1 MKKTILRK
9 YARLIAAEGG
19 KVQKGQD
26 VIIMA
31 SVEQPE
37 FARMVA
43 EECYKCGAR
52 KVVVDWTY
60 QPLTKLNLKSC
71 SVATLSKVEN
81 WEVEKLKHQVETLPV
96 RIYLESDD
104 PDGLKGINQSKR
116 AKSAQ
121 ARFKIIKPF
130 REEMENKYQWCIAA
144 IPGAAWAKKVFP
156 EESRNR
162 AMEKLWEQILYTVRV
177 TEDNDPVAAWE
188 DHNRDLHARCDYL
201 NSLGLASL
209 EYKSSNGTD
218 FRVGLLENALFMGGA
233 EELLGKEGLFYNP
246 NMPSEE
252 VFTSPKKGVADGIVY
267 ASKPLSYNGE
277 LIENF
282 SVRFEG
288 GKAVEVHAEK
298 GEDLLREMIGMD
310 EGAAY
315 LGECALVPFESP
327 INQTGVLFYNTLFDE
342 NASCHIALG
351 LGFPNVIKDYDKYTL
366 DEIHDK
372 GVNDS
377 VIHVD
382 FMVGDATMNID
393 GITLDGEVIPVF
405 RNGNW
410 TEKFM

>member
-9 YARLIAAEGG
+9 YAHLIAAEGG

-71 SVATLSKVEN
+71 SVTTLSKVEN

-209 EYKSSNGTD
+209 EY
-218 FRVGLLENALFMGGA
+218 
-233 EELLGKEGLFYNP
+233 
-246 NMPSEE
+246 
-252 VFTSPKKGVADGIVY
+252 
-267 ASKPLSYNGE
+267 
-277 LIENF
+277 
-282 SVRFEG
+282 
-288 GKAVEVHAEK
+288 
-298 GEDLLREMIGMD
+298 
-310 EGAAY
+310 
-315 LGECALVPFESP
+315 
-327 INQTGVLFYNTLFDE
+327 
-342 NASCHIALG
+342 
-351 LGFPNVIKDYDKYTL
+351 
-366 DEIHDK
+366 
-372 GVNDS
+372 
-377 VIHVD
+377 
-382 FMVGDATMNID
+382 
-393 GITLDGEVIPVF
+393 
-405 RNGNW
+405 
-410 TEKFM
+410 